1 MCDWCRLPYSQ
12 FFGTQ
17 FHKAGCKINDWEKR
31 EKGKD
36 FMLIYTNEM
45 KYNRLEVKA

>member
-17 FHKAGCKINDWEKR
+17 FHKAGCKIKAWEKA
-31 EKGKD
+31 KASK
-36 FMLIYTNEM
+36 LIYTNGI